1 MVEKS
6 KTMSK
11 PTIKPIRLNN
21 LEANLNV
28 ANHFDEDDMNN
39 NYNTEEEDHH
49 DPEIIEQQ
57 LEHFNQSKRISK
69 HGATNSGASH
79 SGFTVTPFTGYD
91 PVLYDQPSD
100 NADLSLNLPIGN
112 LSANNS
118 VDFDFSGSG
127 NSGHGN
133 GRHSAKN
140 SMVFAEDT
148 KMKVI
153 REERA
158 SEIETSSG
166 DRPPLVPVNTEQT
179 ELTHHLTLAPT
190 NSDQEPTQTQAT
202 KTMIT
207 VSTEVP

>member
-21 LEANLNV
+21 LNANLNE
-28 ANHFDEDDMNN
+28 FDDDDMNN

-57 LEHFNQSKRISK
+57 LESFRRTKHNATSSNQ
-69 HGATNSGASH
+69 SH

-100 NADLSLNLPIGN
+100 NGIDINLELNGLEYTK
-112 LSANNS
+112 
-118 VDFDFSGSG
+118 SGSM
-127 NSGHGN
+127 NMS
-133 GRHSAKN
+133 RHSAKN
-140 SMVFAEDT
+140 SAVFGTDDT
-148 KMKVI
+148 KMNVI

-158 SEIETSSG
+158 SEIENSSG
-166 DRPPLVPVNTEQT
+166 EISKPSLIPVNTDQT
-179 ELTHHLTLAPT
+179 VNDHLTLAPT
-190 NSDQEPTQTQAT
+190 NSDIEPTQTQIT
-202 KTMIT
+202 KTMMT
-207 VSTEVP
+207 STEVP